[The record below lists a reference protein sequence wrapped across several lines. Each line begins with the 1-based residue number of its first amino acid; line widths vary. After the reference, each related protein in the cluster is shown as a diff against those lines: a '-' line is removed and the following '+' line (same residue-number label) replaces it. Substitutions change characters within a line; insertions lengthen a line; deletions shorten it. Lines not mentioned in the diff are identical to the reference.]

1 MTLPSQ
7 HAVAARK
14 ATQDDPAGPAIIA
27 RALVK
32 KFNGG
37 IQALASVDF
46 SVNPGEIFAY
56 LGRNGSGKTTTVRI
70 LTTLASPTS
79 GTASVAGYD
88 VVREPHE
95 VRRRIGATMQ
105 EIGLDPVMTGR
116 EHLELSAGLWGL
128 ARATRRK
135 RALELLEFFGLVE
148 HADRPI
154 ASYSGGMQRRLD
166 LATAFITEPPILFL
180 DEPTTGLDPQ
190 SRRALWGE
198 IQRLR
203 GNGTTVFLTT
213 QYLEEAE
220 ALADLVAVLDRGS
233 VVARGSVGALKAAYG
248 ATRVEFRPADPGSM
262 DELRRALNGHEV
274 MPIDGAGAVVVK
286 VSGQDASSVVDIV
299 ARVRDTGLSLA
310 RVAVREPTMEDVYVE
325 LTGTV
330 ITVAT
335 GTARESS

>member
-1 MTLPSQ
+1 MNDQ
-7 HAVAARK
+7 V
-14 ATQDDPAGPAIIA
+14 GPAITA
-27 RALVK
+27 RALAK
-32 KFNGG
+32 EFSGG
-37 IQALASVDF
+37 IKALASVDF
-46 SVNPGEIFAY
+46 TVNPGEIFAY

-79 GTASVAGYD
+79 GTASVDGYD
-88 VVREPHE
+88 VVRAPHE

-128 ARATRRK
+128 ARNDRRR

-154 ASYSGGMQRRLD
+154 ASYSGGNRRRLD

-198 IQRLR
+198 IRRLR

-220 ALADLVAVLDRGS
+220 ALADHVAVLDRGS
-233 VVARGSVGALKAAYG
+233 VVARGSVGELKAAYG
-248 ATRVEFRPADPGSM
+248 AISVEFRLADPGTM
-262 DELRRALNGHEV
+262 EDLRRALNGHELT
-274 MPIDGAGAVVVK
+274 PIEGDDAVVVK
-286 VSGQDASSVVDIV
+286 LPGQAASSVLDII
-299 ARVRDTGLSLA
+299 ARVRDKGLSLA
-310 RVAVREPTMEDVYVE
+310 GVAVREPTMEDVYVE
-325 LTGTV
+325 LTGTE
-330 ITVAT
+330 ITAAT
-335 GTARESS
+335 GTAREL

>member
-1 MTLPSQ
+1 MTLV
-7 HAVAARK
+7 ARRGVAARK
-14 ATQDDPAGPAIIA
+14 ATQDASTGPAIIA
-27 RALVK
+27 RALAK
-32 KFNGG
+32 EFSGG
-37 IQALASVDF
+37 IKALESVDF
-46 SVNPGEIFAY
+46 SVSPGEIFAY
-56 LGRNGSGKTTTVRI
+56 LGQNGSGKTTTVRI

-88 VVREPHE
+88 VVRAPHE

-105 EIGLDPVMTGR
+105 EIGLDPIMTGR

-128 ARATRRK
+128 ARSDRRK

-198 IQRLR
+198 IRRLR

-220 ALADLVAVLDRGS
+220 ALADHVAVLDCGS
-233 VVARGSVGALKAAYG
+233 VVARGSVDELKAAYG
-248 ATRVEFRPADPGSM
+248 ATSVEFRLADPGSM
-262 DELRRALNGHEV
+262 DDLRRVLNGHEV
-274 MPIDGAGAVVVK
+274 TTSEGDDAVVVK
-286 VSGQDASSVVDIV
+286 VPGQAAPSVLEII
-299 ARVRDTGLSLA
+299 ARVRDKGLSLSG
-310 RVAVREPTMEDVYVE
+310 VAVREPTMEDVYVE
-325 LTGTV
+325 LTGTE
-330 ITVAT
+330 ITAST
-335 GTARESS
+335 GTARGSR

>member
-1 MTLPSQ
+1 MTLLSRPG
-7 HAVAARK
+7 VAARK
-14 ATQDDPAGPAIIA
+14 ATQDDPTGPAITA
-27 RALVK
+27 RALAK
-32 KFNGG
+32 EFSGG
-37 IQALASVDF
+37 IKALASVDF

-88 VVREPHE
+88 VVRAPHE

-116 EHLELSAGLWGL
+116 EHLRLSAGLWGL
-128 ARATRRK
+128 ARDDRRK

-190 SRRALWGE
+190 SRRALWSE
-198 IQRLR
+198 IRRLR

-220 ALADLVAVLDRGS
+220 ALADHVAVLDSGS
-233 VVARGSVGALKAAYG
+233 VVARGSVGELKAAYG
-248 ATRVEFRPADPGSM
+248 ATSVEFRLADPGSM
-262 DELRRALNGHEV
+262 DDLRRALNGHEV
-274 MPIDGAGAVVVK
+274 TPIEGDGVVVIK
-286 VSGQDASSVVDIV
+286 VPGQAAPSVLDII
-299 ARVRDTGLSLA
+299 ARVRDKGLLLSG
-310 RVAVREPTMEDVYVE
+310 VAVREPTMEDVYVE
-325 LTGTV
+325 LTGTE
-330 ITVAT
+330 ITAT
-335 GTARESS
+335 GTAKES

>member
-1 MTLPSQ
+1 MNDQ
-7 HAVAARK
+7 V
-14 ATQDDPAGPAIIA
+14 GPAISA
-27 RALVK
+27 RALAKEFSGGVK
-32 KFNGG
+32 
-37 IQALASVDF
+37 ALASVDF

-70 LTTLASPTS
+70 LTTLTSPS
-79 GTASVAGYD
+79 AGTASVAGYD
-88 VVREPHE
+88 AVRAPHE

-128 ARATRRK
+128 ARDDRRK
-135 RALELLEFFGLVE
+135 RALELLKFFGLLE
-148 HADRPI
+148 HADRSI

-190 SRRALWGE
+190 SRRALWDE
-198 IQRLR
+198 IRRLR

-220 ALADLVAVLDRGS
+220 ALADHVAVLDRGS
-233 VVARGSVGALKAAYG
+233 VVARGSVGELKAEYG
-248 ATRVEFRPADPGSM
+248 ATSVEFRLADPGSV
-262 DELRRALNGHEV
+262 DDLRRALNGHEV
-274 MPIDGAGAVVVK
+274 TPTEADDVLVIK
-286 VSGQDASSVVDIV
+286 VPGQAAPSVLDII
-299 ARVRDTGLSLA
+299 ARVRDKGLTLA
-310 RVAVREPTMEDVYVE
+310 GVAVREPTMEDVYVA
-325 LTGTV
+325 LTGSE

-335 GTARESS
+335 GTAGGSR